1 MPGGV
6 LGVTVMAPV
15 VVFKVTPVG
24 KTPGVMVAL
33 PPAPKVAGT
42 PLTLSLAATLAIAVV
57 VTPAGA
63 VPLSVVG
70 TMLGA
75 NTTLSAP
82 VLLVVTVSLTAPVVA
97 VTLTVLLGWV
107 KLIAATMVV
116 LGATL
121 AGTFAIGNVTI
132 PLIGS

>member
-24 KTPGVMVAL
+24 KTPGAMVAL
-33 PPAPKVAGT
+33 PVAPSVAGA
-42 PLTLSLAATLAIAVV
+42 PLTLSLAAMLAIAVV

-70 TMLGA
+70 TMLGT

-107 KLIAATMVV
+107 KLIAAVMVV
-116 LGATL
+116 LGATM
-121 AGTFAIGNVTI
+121 AGTLGKVTT
-132 PLIGS
+132 PVALL